1 MILIRLGIDG
11 FGTGTLL
18 DSGLDGG
25 SQFISIRQL
34 IAKLSSSS
42 SAIFGVTRPNDC
54 NIESFCTDRYVRVL
68 DNLTF
73 GVTFIFEYSGVCLY
87 LWGWRVQVHSHTE
100 GEQSHL

>member
-11 FGTGTLL
+11 FGTGTLWG
-18 DSGLDGG
+18 SGLDGAS

-54 NIESFCTDRYVRVL
+54 NIESFCTDRYFL

-73 GVTFIFEYSGVCLY
+73 GVRFIFEYPGVCLY

-100 GEQSHL
+100 G

>member
-11 FGTGTLL
+11 FGNGTLWGSAS
-18 DSGLDGG
+18 DGDGG
-25 SQFISIRQL
+25 QFISIRQL

-42 SAIFGVTRPNDC
+42 AAIFGVTRPNDC
-54 NIESFCTDRYVRVL
+54 NIESFCTDRYGL

-73 GVTFIFEYSGVCLY
+73 GVTFIFEYPGVCLY

-100 GEQSHL
+100 G

>member
-18 DSGLDGG
+18 GSGLDGG

-42 SAIFGVTRPNDC
+42 SAIFGVTM
-54 NIESFCTDRYVRVL
+54 IVMIVTLKVFVL
-68 DNLTF
+68 TGTL
-73 GVTFIFEYSGVCLY
+73 E
-87 LWGWRVQVHSHTE
+87 LWIILLLE
-100 GEQSHL
+100 

>member
-1 MILIRLGIDG
+1 MQQQYQQIVGYVSSIVKRKTLPKPIISELQMILIRLGIDG

-54 NIESFCTDRYVRVL
+54 NIESFCTDRYVRVMN
-68 DNLTF
+68 NLSF
-73 GVTFIFEYSGVCLY
+73 
-87 LWGWRVQVHSHTE
+87 
-100 GEQSHL
+100 